1 MVGQSSCF
9 KHAAYNSAACLKAS
23 LLRPLFQA
31 LYPMTKGGRFE
42 IETEILSDAMVRDV
56 FDMSIDP
63 A

>member
-1 MVGQSSCF
+1 MS
-9 KHAAYNSAACLKAS
+9 
-23 LLRPLFQA
+23 
-31 LYPMTKGGRFE
+31 KGGRFE